1 MFDQNR
7 EWVKFRQIFKGL
19 KRTEKRAKKPNHM
32 TEYDI
37 PIDTKIVGVT
47 AKGAECEFD
56 PEKVFER
63 EFAIDA

>member
-1 MFDQNR
+1 
-7 EWVKFRQIFKGL
+7 
-19 KRTEKRAKKPNHM
+19 M

-56 PEKVFER
+56 PEMVFER
-63 EFAIDA
+63 EFAIDEAKQREMEKQLFGDDYDG

>member
-1 MFDQNR
+1 
-7 EWVKFRQIFKGL
+7 
-19 KRTEKRAKKPNHM
+19 M